1 MTEARASEARTG
13 ETRVSEARTGE
24 TRANEAR
31 TGKARTGER
40 PGAGG
45 RATAGAAPGAPRPGG
60 RLRTGAGRAAG
71 GLGAV
76 LARHWLIAVL
86 LLAGLVLRVLTQ
98 IAYRPVLFYIDSTR
112 YLYHAGGNDPVG
124 YRVPLRLI
132 LMAGNLDAVAA
143 VQHVLGL
150 AMAVVIYVVLLRRG
164 CARWLAALAAAPV
177 LLDAYQLQIEQTVMP
192 DVWFEALIV
201 AGLALLLWRPRPPWW
216 TIGAAGVV
224 LGLSATVAQVGE
236 VLVLPAVAYLLAAG
250 GGWRRALGRAGVLCV
265 AFVLPILVYLT
276 IAASVT
282 GHFRLSNAGTGG
294 LYGRAAAAADCAT
307 LRVPA
312 SQRAMCPTA
321 AQKAALGDDG
331 LLHSPVSPVR
341 RYYAELPPAEASH
354 TVSAFTRTVF
364 TQQPLR
370 VASAIATD
378 AGKLFAVRRATS
390 PGDTPIS
397 RWQFQ
402 DSYPFYSPHAT
413 RPEVTAAIAQ
423 FGGGTPA
430 VTAPLAR
437 FLRGYQLD
445 GGYTPGPLYLIA
457 VLAAVIGSLS
467 LAVRRRAGP
476 GDREPALACL
486 LFFLSGAAVLLAS
499 DVLEFSWRYQLP
511 ALVTL
516 PPAGALGLMVIAGR
530 IRSRRHG

>member
-1 MTEARASEARTG
+1 MASREAATPSECLMRTPKIP
-13 ETRVSEARTGE
+13 A
-24 TRANEAR
+24 
-31 TGKARTGER
+31 
-40 PGAGG
+40 G
-45 RATAGAAPGAPRPGG
+45 RAADIPAAAADADHAAGAPGPGG
-60 RLRTGAGRAAG
+60 PFRAGAGRAAG
-71 GLGAV
+71 TIRAV
-76 LARHWLIAVL
+76 LQRHWLMAVL
-86 LLAGLVLRVLTQ
+86 LLAGLVLRVLAQ
-98 IAYRPVLFYIDSTR
+98 LAYRPVLFYIDSTR

-132 LMAGNLDAVAA
+132 LLAGNLDAVAA

-150 AMAVVIYVVLLRRG
+150 AMAVTIYLVLLRRG
-164 CARWLAALAAAPV
+164 CVRWLAALAAAPV

-201 AGLALLLWRPRPPWW
+201 AGLALLLWYGRPPWW
-216 TIGAAGVV
+216 MTGAAGIA

-236 VLVLPAVAYLLAAG
+236 VLVVPAVVYALAAG
-250 GGWRRALGRAGVLCV
+250 GGWRRALGRAGLLCV
-265 AFVLPILVYLT
+265 AFVLPILVYMS
-276 IAASVT
+276 IAASFT
-282 GHFRLSNAGTGG
+282 GHFWLSNTGTGG

-307 LRVPA
+307 LRLPA

-321 AQKAALGDDG
+321 AQKASLGDDG

-354 TVSAFTRTVF
+354 AVSAFTRAVF

-370 VASAIATD
+370 VASAIARD
-378 AGKLFAVRRATS
+378 AAKLFAVRRVTS
-390 PGDTPIS
+390 PGDTAIS

-402 DSYPFYSPHAT
+402 DSFPFYSPHAT
-413 RPEVTAAIAQ
+413 RPEVNAAIAQ
-423 FGGGTPA
+423 FGGGAPA

-445 GGYTPGPLYLIA
+445 GGYTPGPLYVIA
-457 VLAAVIGSLS
+457 VLAALIGSLS
-467 LAVRRRAGP
+467 LVGRRRAGP
-476 GDREPALACL
+476 RDRDLARACL
-486 LFFLSGAAVLLAS
+486 LFFLSGAAVLLVS

-511 ALVTL
+511 ALITL

-530 IRSRRHG
+530 IQFRRRG

>member
-1 MTEARASEARTG
+1 MPARARPGTGEARPG
-13 ETRVSEARTGE
+13 EPPAAV
-24 TRANEAR
+24 
-31 TGKARTGER
+31 
-40 PGAGG
+40 G
-45 RATAGAAPGAPRPGG
+45 RAAAGTAAGAPRPGG
-60 RLRTGAGRAAG
+60 RLRAGAGQTAG
-71 GLGAV
+71 ALRAV

-86 LLAGLVLRVLTQ
+86 LLAGLVLRALAQ
-98 IAYRPVLFYIDSTR
+98 IAYRPALFYIDSTR
-112 YLYHAGGNDPVG
+112 YLYHAGASDPVG

-132 LMAGNLDAVAA
+132 LVAGNLDAVAA
-143 VQHVLGL
+143 VQHALGL

-164 CARWLAALAAAPV
+164 CVRWLAALAAAPV
-177 LLDAYQLQIEQTVMP
+177 LLDAYQIQIEQSVMP
-192 DVWFEALIV
+192 NVWFEALIV

-216 TIGAAGVV
+216 TIGAAGIV

-236 VLVLPAVAYLLAAG
+236 VLALPAVAYLLAAG
-250 GGWRRALGRAGVLCV
+250 GGWRRALGRAGLLCA
-265 AFVLPILVYLT
+265 AFVLPILVYMS
-276 IAASVT
+276 IAAAVT

-294 LYGRAAAAADCAT
+294 LYGRAATAADCAT

-331 LLHSPVSPVR
+331 LLHSPLSPVR

-354 TVSAFTRTVF
+354 TVSSFTRAVF
-364 TQQPLR
+364 AQQPLR
-370 VASAIATD
+370 VASAIARD
-378 AGKLFAVRRATS
+378 AAKLFAVRRVTS

-430 VTAPLAR
+430 VSAPLAR

-445 GGYTPGPLYLIA
+445 GGYTPGLLYLIA

-476 GDREPALACL
+476 DDRAPALACL

-516 PPAGALGLMVIAGR
+516 PPGGALGLLVIAGR